1 MTCDTNCPYRTLNR
15 CTVTG
20 RDVRDLER
28 CPPVSE
34 LIKEDDGFA
43 ERIAHAWRG
52 SFSGVPGREPNETT
66 GGLE

>member
-43 ERIAHAWRG
+43 ERIASAWWEDPWARL
-52 SFSGVPGREPNETT
+52 SNHEVMKND
-66 GGLE
+66 

>member
-1 MTCDTNCPYRTLNR
+1 MTCDTNCPYRLLNR

-43 ERIAHAWRG
+43 ERIAHAWREAPRARLSNHEVMKNG
-52 SFSGVPGREPNETT
+52 
-66 GGLE
+66 

>member
-1 MTCDTNCPYRTLNR
+1 MTCDTNCPYRSLNR

-43 ERIAHAWRG
+43 ERIAHAWREAPRARLSNHEVMKNG
-52 SFSGVPGREPNETT
+52 
-66 GGLE
+66 

>member
-1 MTCDTNCPYRTLNR
+1 MTCDTNCPYRNLNR

-43 ERIAHAWRG
+43 ERIAHAWREAPRARL
-52 SFSGVPGREPNETT
+52 SNHEVMKND
-66 GGLE
+66 

>member
-43 ERIAHAWRG
+43 ERIAHAWR
-52 SFSGVPGREPNETT
+52 ETPRARLSNHEVMKN
-66 GGLE
+66 G

>member
-43 ERIAHAWRG
+43 ERIAHAWREAPRARLSNHEVMKNG
-52 SFSGVPGREPNETT
+52 
-66 GGLE
+66 

>member
-1 MTCDTNCPYRTLNR
+1 MKPMRFNTDMTRALLDGNK
-15 CTVTG
+15 TVTG

-52 SFSGVPGREPNETT
+52 RST
-66 GGLE
+66 GAIEQS

>member
-1 MTCDTNCPYRTLNR
+1 MTCDTNCPYRTMNR

-43 ERIAHAWRG
+43 ERIAHAWREAPRARLSNHEAMKNG
-52 SFSGVPGREPNETT
+52 
-66 GGLE
+66 

>member
-43 ERIAHAWRG
+43 ERIASAWR
-52 SFSGVPGREPNETT
+52 ETPRARLSNHEVMKN
-66 GGLE
+66 G

>member
-28 CPPVSE
+28 CPTVNE

-43 ERIAHAWRG
+43 ERIAHAWREAPRARLSNHEAMKNG
-52 SFSGVPGREPNETT
+52 
-66 GGLE
+66 

>member
-15 CTVTG
+15 CTVMG

-43 ERIAHAWRG
+43 ERIAHAWREAPRARLSNHEAMKNG
-52 SFSGVPGREPNETT
+52 
-66 GGLE
+66 

>member
-1 MTCDTNCPYRTLNR
+1 MTCDTNCPYRSLNR

-34 LIKEDDGFA
+34 LIKEDDGFV
-43 ERIAHAWRG
+43 ERIEHAWRG
-52 SFSGVPGREPNETT
+52 RHACVHGRD
-66 GGLE
+66 GKA

>member
-1 MTCDTNCPYRTLNR
+1 MTCDTNCPYRSLNR

-34 LIKEDDGFA
+34 LIKEDDGFV
-43 ERIAHAWRG
+43 ERIAHAWREAPRARL
-52 SFSGVPGREPNETT
+52 SNHEVMKND
-66 GGLE
+66 

>member
-1 MTCDTNCPYRTLNR
+1 MACDTNCPYRTLNR

-43 ERIAHAWRG
+43 EWIAHAWQE
-52 SFSGVPGREPNETT
+52 VPRARLSNQEVMKND
-66 GGLE
+66 

>member
-28 CPPVSE
+28 CPPG
-34 LIKEDDGFA
+34 LG
-43 ERIAHAWRG
+43 AHKGGRRLCGTDCACVAG
-52 SFSGVPGREPNETT
+52 SAPGAIEQS
-66 GGLE
+66 

>member
-43 ERIAHAWRG
+43 ERIAHAWREAPRARLINHEAMKNG
-52 SFSGVPGREPNETT
+52 
-66 GGLE
+66 

>member
-43 ERIAHAWRG
+43 ERIAHAWREAPRARLSNHEAMKNG
-52 SFSGVPGREPNETT
+52 
-66 GGLE
+66 

>member
-43 ERIAHAWRG
+43 ERIAHAWREAPRARL
-52 SFSGVPGREPNETT
+52 SNQEVMKND
-66 GGLE
+66 

>member
-43 ERIAHAWRG
+43 ERIAHA
-52 SFSGVPGREPNETT
+52 
-66 GGLE
+66 

>member
-1 MTCDTNCPYRTLNR
+1 MTCDTNCPYRTMNR

-20 RDVRDLER
+20 RDVRDLDR

-43 ERIAHAWRG
+43 ERIAHAWREAPRARLSNHEAMKNG
-52 SFSGVPGREPNETT
+52 
-66 GGLE
+66 

>member
-43 ERIAHAWRG
+43 ERIAHAWEEAPRARL
-52 SFSGVPGREPNETT
+52 SNHEAMKND
-66 GGLE
+66 

>member
-43 ERIAHAWRG
+43 ERIAHAWREAPRARL
-52 SFSGVPGREPNETT
+52 SNHEVMKND
-66 GGLE
+66 